1 MDSIFKEATFKNPV
15 KKSTDITKN
24 LAFVTELMK
33 RSQNMRKVNI
43 TDNVSL
49 NEVKVKS
56 GKLTRLFGDLISDFG
71 YKPEVFDVTAGDY
84 DFTDLKH
91 YIQFKSNQGREI
103 EEAANPGLARLVFPY
118 MGKNLQPRLVVNGK
132 ELPFTEN
139 DFQELRD
146 NYYNTYYAIK
156 MNKVEKVVIKH
167 LVGGNQLGFDEEAA
181 MSKVSGVRD
190 IFVIYL
196 TLKSDSLAPQWNSI
210 MNENVSSYYQARK
223 F

>member
-1 MDSIFKEATFKNPV
+1 M
-15 KKSTDITKN
+15 
-24 LAFVTELMK
+24 
-33 RSQNMRKVNI
+33 
-43 TDNVSL
+43 
-49 NEVKVKS
+49 
-56 GKLTRLFGDLISDFG
+56 
-71 YKPEVFDVTAGDY
+71 
-84 DFTDLKH
+84 
-91 YIQFKSNQGREI
+91 
-103 EEAANPGLARLVFPY
+103 
-118 MGKNLQPRLVVNGK
+118 VVNGK

-146 NYYNTYYAIK
+146 NYYNTYYSIK

-196 TLKSDSLAPQWNSI
+196 TLKSGALAPQWNSI